1 MAGETVAG
9 THRISRRTVIN
20 KGEKGDSE
28 EEEVGREAERVGQ
41 EGGDSGGEG
50 GK

>member
-9 THRISRRTVIN
+9 THRMSRYMDVN
-20 KGEKGDSE
+20 KGENGDSE
-28 EEEVGREAERVGQ
+28 EEEVGREAEQVGQ
-41 EGGDSGGEG
+41 GGDYGGEG